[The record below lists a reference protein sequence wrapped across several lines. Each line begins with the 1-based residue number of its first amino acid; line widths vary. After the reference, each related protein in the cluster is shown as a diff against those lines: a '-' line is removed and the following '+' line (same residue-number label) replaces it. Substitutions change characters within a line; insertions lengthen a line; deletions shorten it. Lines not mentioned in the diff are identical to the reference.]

1 MDNYFE
7 DYCLTF
13 TEAKNIQN
21 NIDQLIK
28 ESEDILRIARLPAY
42 NLTQDSDVYDF
53 SAKEFKYKLK
63 LDELNNVFNA
73 LIQGLSF
80 PITIEEQ
87 ARNGIFDLFKEVQ
100 NEKSKLINKIAEKR
114 ADEARTEAED
124 FARLIGEGLQNQI
137 DV

>member
-1 MDNYFE
+1 NIIGTINGVEINETKVAQWDAVVNDINEVEISIGNLESKLDNYFE

-53 SAKEFKYKLK
+53 SAKDFRYKLK
-63 LDELNNVFNA
+63 LDEL
-73 LIQGLSF
+73 
-80 PITIEEQ
+80 
-87 ARNGIFDLFKEVQ
+87 
-100 NEKSKLINKIAEKR
+100 
-114 ADEARTEAED
+114 
-124 FARLIGEGLQNQI
+124 
-137 DV
+137 